1 MRPVEVADEDR
12 AAYHAAASIAAN
24 FLVTLEGQAER
35 LAATAGVPRELLVPL
50 ARAALENW
58 AANGAEQALTGPVA
72 RGDEATIARQRAADR
87 RARTRPPRHLR
98 CSRGRIPGTGGG
110 MRTIRTV
117 AELRAPSQ
125 RARARV
131 GLVPTMGAFH
141 AGHESLIA
149 AAREEHRPGR
159 RLAVRQPRPVQRP
172 ARPRGLPPRRAARR
186 DIADELGADVLFA
199 PAPRR
204 GVSGR
209 LRDHGRVAGL
219 SDVLEGDKRGPGHF
233 AGVCTVVA
241 KLFNMVRPDVAY
253 FGQKDAQ
260 QVAVL
265 RRMVKDLDFPL
276 KLDVRPTDPRARR
289 PRALQPQ
296 RPPQRGRARQG
307 RRPLPRAARRRR
319 AAACAAGRAVLA
331 EYGIEPEYF
340 AMVDPDTFEEP
351 GRLAVIAATIGGTR
365 LIDNVLTERAAT
377 PDRRGADPKGAVSV
391 LPTS

>member
-1 MRPVEVADEDR
+1 
-12 AAYHAAASIAAN
+12 
-24 FLVTLEGQAER
+24 
-35 LAATAGVPRELLVPL
+35 
-50 ARAALENW
+50 
-58 AANGAEQALTGPVA
+58 
-72 RGDEATIARQRAADR
+72 
-87 RARTRPPRHLR
+87 
-98 CSRGRIPGTGGG
+98 

-117 AELRAPSQ
+117 PELRAHLSSVHGT
-125 RARARV
+125 V

-141 AGHESLIA
+141 AGHASLI
-149 AAREEHRPGR
+149 E
-159 RLAVRQPRPVQRP
+159 
-172 ARPRGLPPRRAARR
+172 AARR
-186 DIADELGADVLFA
+186 DTDHVVVSLFVNPAQFNDPRDLEAYPRDEQGDVDIADELGADVLFA
-199 PAPRR
+199 PAPAEVYPA
-204 GVSGR
+204 GFATTV
-209 LRDHGRVAGL
+209 RVAGL
-219 SDVLEGDKRGPGHF
+219 SDVLEGDKRGADHF

-276 KLDVRPTDPRARR
+276 TLDVRPTIREPDGLALSSRNVRLSAGERAKAVGLS
-289 PRALQPQ
+289 RAL
-296 RPPQRGRARQG
+296 
-307 RRPLPRAARRRR
+307 R
-319 AAACAAGRAVLA
+319 AAAEGGLPAGRAVLA